1 MPSQSTSLR
10 FYAERQ
16 LFKSI
21 LNYYKKILPYW
32 FLFFFFSKHA
42 KRHPNFNVNDL
53 RQRRMNLSNGSKPI
67 SANLSPD
74 GSSSASTTQV
84 KNQNNP
90 NNLKLT
96 MSRSVSLN
104 KADSVNS
111 SEDTPSEEPQYSD
124 KMSDS
129 LPSPWNICTLSKS
142 RLINNTECHFFK
154 S

>member
-1 MPSQSTSLR
+1 MCNIVSFLGVDTTR
-10 FYAERQ
+10 
-16 LFKSI
+16 
-21 LNYYKKILPYW
+21 KIFHYIYS
-32 FLFFFFSKHA
+32 FISFFSKHA

-53 RQRRMNLSNGSKPI
+53 RQRRMTLSNGSKPVLAGN
-67 SANLSPD
+67 SNLSPD
-74 GSSSASTTQV
+74 GSSSSSTASTTLV

-90 NNLKLT
+90 NNLKLS

-129 LPSPWNICTLSKS
+129 LPSP
-142 RLINNTECHFFK
+142 
-154 S
+154 